1 MATEEN
7 LTGDIKAQKAEL
19 AKILE
24 ENDRLRYRIGILE
37 RTLEEAEQEQQRQ
50 LAEQ

>member
-1 MATEEN
+1 MATSEQNNED
-7 LTGDIKAQKAEL
+7 LEAQRAEL

-37 RTLEEAEQEQQRQ
+37 RTLEEAEREQQSSQ
-50 LAEQ
+50 